1 MEHTGRI
8 MLKPYLSVFFLGLI
22 VVISIGLMNLVT
34 AAVLEYGSRTNA
46 HYDHRTSTDRCVW
59 PYRCMTVARNAMQ
72 AAVQDAE
79 AEKSAMLNTV
89 KDCFGVTVRACLLM
103 LELVWCQFL
112 DVPMFRMQTA

>member
-1 MEHTGRI
+1 
-8 MLKPYLSVFFLGLI
+8 
-22 VVISIGLMNLVT
+22 
-34 AAVLEYGSRTNA
+34 
-46 HYDHRTSTDRCVW
+46 
-59 PYRCMTVARNAMQ
+59 MQ

-89 KDCFGVTVRACLLM
+89 KDCSGVTVRACLLM